1 MAKNTRDKIIETTIS
16 IIENKG
22 IDFVNMRDLGAQI
35 GLSRGAVYRHFKNK
49 DDLLVTI
56 AIQSFVKLSEHMS
69 KTVRDNSKEQLINLL
84 NYYYNFGIK
93 HPSLYDLMFQKK
105 WTTPEYQNLHAIA
118 TQSLEILRKF
128 IPNTIDSAAVLAF
141 IHGLIE
147 LTNSGHVEPEKGLDD
162 PQLLISTFITKIYE

>member
-1 MAKNTRDKIIETTIS
+1 MVKNTRDKIIETTIS

-22 IDFVNMRDLGAQI
+22 IDSVNMRDLGTQI

-56 AIQSFVKLSEHMS
+56 AVQSFVKLSTHLSEAIQ
-69 KTVRDNSKEQLINLL
+69 DNSKEQLINLL
-84 NYYYNFGIK
+84 NYYYNFGTE

-105 WTTPEYQNLHAIA
+105 WTASEYQNLHTIA
-118 TQSLEILRKF
+118 TQPLEILRKF
-128 IPNTIDSAAVLAF
+128 IPNTVDSAIVLAF

-162 PQLLISTFITKIYE
+162 PRLLISTFITKIY